1 MGDLVGSLLTRVNDI
16 THAFMRLGEGWIAKG
31 TIALLLSAF
40 GPVTTAHRALAI
52 VMVLDLALG
61 IAAAARARKVN
72 SRIGG
77 RKTLGKVTAYST
89 VLILAYQLESA
100 IAGSPYILAAD
111 YTLHAALIYLIV
123 TEAISTLEN
132 LERLTGTRMRL
143 FMNPRA
149 LLKGVLESDAK
160 DERDGAGGRRKD
172 DTPDP
177 PTPPTPPVA
186 PA

>member
-1 MGDLVGSLLTRVNDI
+1 MGDTVAALWTRLQDI
-16 THAFMRLGEGWIAKG
+16 AHAFARLGEGWLVKG
-31 TIALLLSAF
+31 TIAIFASAF

-52 VMVLDLALG
+52 VMILDLALG
-61 IAAAARARKVN
+61 IAASARAKKVN
-72 SRIGG
+72 SRVAG

-100 IAGSPYILAAD
+100 IAGSPYTLAAD

-143 FMNPRA
+143 FLNPRS
-149 LLKGVLESDAK
+149 LLKGVLEGDK
-160 DERDGAGGRRKD
+160 PKQD
-172 DTPDP
+172 DSPP
-177 PTPPTPPVA
+177 PTK